1 MLAPRH
7 FRNVNQAFHTRSYFD
22 ERTVICHHNHFAFHL
37 VAYFQLSIQSV
48 PRMRSKLFQT
58 QSDTLLLVI
67 EVEDNDVELLIQFD
81 YFLRIA
87 YTAPRKVCNVNQA
100 VYAAQVDEYSVRGDK
115 IGRASCRERV

>member
-1 MLAPRH
+1 MIRRPPRSTLFPYTTL
-7 FRNVNQAFHTRSYFD
+7 FRS
-22 ERTVICHHNHFAFHL
+22 
-37 VAYFQLSIQSV
+37 
-48 PRMRSKLFQT
+48 RMRSKLFQT

-100 VYAAQVDEYSVRGDK
+100 VYAAQVDEYSVRGDILNSSFK
-115 IGRASCRERV
+115 NLSFFEFADNFLLLLLDRKST